1 MLKLIRQISIFLR
14 CAENAVLQQEKSNV
28 ASSFGGSISKFLWLF
43 FDASPGGLGLHIFR
57 SMHVLHFKCTK
68 DDFDHWQTHWLCAP
82 IPL

>member
-43 FDASPGGLGLHIFR
+43 IDASPGGLG
-57 SMHVLHFKCTK
+57 
-68 DDFDHWQTHWLCAP
+68 
-82 IPL
+82 